1 MLSLTCPL
9 FSTPP
14 LLFIQPPPPFTF
26 TSSPLAASDLSGNLF
41 QGRLDEVATHLRL
54 LTALQ
59 SINLSFNWFSHTVP
73 GYLFALPN
81 LSSLALGFNY
91 LTGSLPGSIAAPL
104 KALDVQFNFLAGSF
118 PALGLAFCSARINC
132 FTTTANCKHPTRPA
146 EIPRAAASCAICN
159 TTNAQGKLCSN
170 IIGGGICS
178 VVPHPAL
185 LLPPGTPNSASS
197 PVLPL
202 VCTGATSVPMDAGQA
217 AALMNVKVALGVS
230 FPDWRVDALCTLV
243 GSPSP
248 APGTWNGVACDDS
261 GKVLRVSL
269 KGQGLTGSIHSEIS
283 KLTTLTADVVAAA
296 AVVVVG
302 VVAAVALVGVA
313 AVVGVVVAAVAAVIY
328 LQYNYLYG
336 VFPPTLLTLKTLSTL
351 SVAFNYLTGSLPTAL
366 PTTIASLDVQSNFLA
381 GSVPANTIPY
391 CASTGNCLVDASK
404 CASLGLPQRSAAE
417 CAVCGS
423 TNGQG
428 ALCAAA
434 TTCRDAAAGAGVTT
448 PPTALSAS
456 LPLFCEAV
464 PMDLVTTFPAQTMLA
479 IKSALGATLTDWT
492 ATLPSPGT
500 CTLEGQTPGPG
511 AWTGV
516 YCSSKGVVVGI
527 DLSSNLFQRRLDVFL
542 SLARLCPQGASE
554 SALPRCHHLLLQLSH
569 CFLDLPLPSHQS
581 GRLLRFLIHLLPAT
595 LRPHPPPPHNP
606 PPQPFSLPPPTHS
619 KLSRNYLTGT
629 VPAFKT
635 SLKAL
640 NVASNLLSGS
650 FPIATLTACDARSNC
665 LSTATN
671 CANAAGTAQ
680 RLSSECSVCGS
691 TDASGVLCGGG
702 LCAPDASAPA
712 ASSTPNTDGQPLL
725 PLSCLGVP
733 MDAAMGLALLSVKAS
748 LGVTFTDW
756 NVDAPCALPGQAVVP
771 GSWSSVVCDATGKV
785 LTLELNNNLFS
796 GRLDSFLTP
805 LLPVKTLKV
814 LHVHNNYLSGAVPL
828 SLTALSAL
836 SELKI
841 QANYLTGSM
850 PAALPASLK
859 YLDASGN
866 YLVGT
871 STALIAAKTVN
882 TGTAEM
888 YCAGAPMDAAMAT
901 ALLNVKASLGVSF
914 TNWAVSS
921 PCAVEGVAAPPGAW
935 SNVLCDSTFKPVS
948 LKLSSLKLTGRMHS
962 DISKLTTLTSIDLH
976 SNLLQGR
983 LDAFTTDFKALK
995 AIKQA
1000 YFNFNWFS
1008 GSIPSALVGIA
1019 SLTSFGASY
1028 NYLYGPVP
1036 KLGAA
1041 LKTLDLRNNWLSG
1054 TFPGTGFLSCS
1065 ASSNCLANTGAC
1077 NTTGTTQRPLA
1088 SCAVCDSPKGTDPIC
1103 AGGTCAPNTA
1113 GPLASSTTPTTSSP
1127 ILPRFCV
1134 GVPLN
1139 VAQAAILLSVK
1150 SALGVT
1156 FTQWSASILAVSPKA
1171 TSFTREIS
1179 NGPKALERR
1188 RLAGNGSGRERLL
1201 KVTPQ
1206 PPSGD
1211 AGMCTIQGQTPV
1223 PESWPGVFCSSSGM
1237 VVGLDLR
1244 SFLLRGT
1251 VHADIS
1257 KLTTLTALYLSSN
1270 LFFQRLDSFVSPILP
1285 TASLKDLRFSYNYLT
1300 GSLSKPGATVKVIDT
1315 QANFLSGTFPTASL
1329 ACNTR
1334 LNCFSNASGCFNL
1347 DGTDQ
1352 RTAAECSMCGSPQKT
1367 QGLCGGGTCLPVL
1380 PPSLAKVPNSAAA
1393 PTLMMT
1399 CAAVPL
1405 DATSVAALLKVGAAL
1420 GVRDIDWR
1428 NGSKCNIEGQSANP
1442 KSWPGVW
1449 CSANGTVLSITL
1461 ANKALRGIIH
1471 ADISKLT
1478 ALSYLDLSY
1487 NLFSGQL
1494 SKFVSNMLPVTTL
1507 ATLRVG
1513 ANYLTG
1519 TLPTISKQLQVLAIA
1534 SNLLAGAF
1542 PTQPFQLCDIRSNC
1556 LSSPGSCTNDAGVAQ
1571 RTSGCAFCG
1580 SATGAPPFCAGTTC
1594 TPDVAAFLAAG
1605 TVNSPTAA
1613 LPAMFCDAVP
1623 VDDNSVLALLAL
1635 RAGLGVS
1642 ASSWAVDSP
1651 CTLAGNAPAV
1661 DSWTGVVCDL
1671 SGQVLSLNVASNLLD
1686 ARMSEWA
1693 LPLTGL
1699 KALKQLSLNYN
1710 WFSGP
1715 LPSFLLTMSSLSALN
1730 VQFNYLAGPI
1740 TGTPS
1745 ASLKSLNVAS
1755 NLLTGAFPASSTTA
1769 CDARSN
1775 CLADSS
1781 KCLASGSS
1789 SQRLASDCNVCG
1801 LGSSSAVVCNGG
1813 VCTPDTTEPVA
1824 ALTPNSASA
1833 ALLPMQCSGVRI
1845 DATAVS
1851 VLGSLKAALGVP
1863 LPDWGVN
1870 SLCTVVIVVSGVSS
1884 SSPRPRDLGG
1894 VLCSPAGAVVEIN
1907 LITRQLAGSMHAD
1920 ISKLTALTALA
1931 FYSNFLAGRLD
1942 AFTAPFTALSSLENL
1957 QLHDNYLFGP
1967 IPSALIGLKSLS
1979 KLSLGSNYLT
1989 GSVPVPGTAMKH
2001 LDLENNYL
2009 VGTFPAGSWLSCS
2022 ARTNCF
2028 SSAAA
2033 CTADGGKGTV
2043 QRATC
2048 SICGSADGTGVLCGG
2063 GGASTCQPTAAS
2075 LASLSTLNSPSS
2087 PALPLACSLLPA
2099 VPVNSTA
2106 MATLLS
2112 IKTALGVTHT
2122 GWAANAVCTLAG
2134 TAGTVAS
2141 GSLTG
2146 VECDSAGNPIKIT
2159 LNNQQLFGVLPA
2171 DVTKLTALTYL
2182 NLQSNLFRAR
2192 IEDFAL
2198 RLPAL
2203 TNLAVLLLDYNW
2215 FKGSLPP
2222 PLLAMTKLT
2231 RLSMAYNYLTYR
2243 VPPVSASLKA
2253 IVLSNNFLSG
2263 TFPANSATSCVSA
2276 ANCFTSATACNTPTE
2291 GGDTAQRASGCDICG
2306 SASGQGMLCGGTGVC
2321 TPNAAA
2327 LFTAKTPNTAS
2338 AAFLPMACVDL
2349 VCAAAAPVA
2358 CPTDWRCQGLKC
2370 AAPTVSNCVG
2380 YLCTP

>member
-1 MLSLTCPL
+1 QA
-9 FSTPP
+9 
-14 LLFIQPPPPFTF
+14 LLAVKGALGVTF
-26 TSSPLAASDLSGNLF
+26 TTWGLDMPCTTASVGPAIEGTLTAVSCNPSGRVRTL
-41 QGRLDEVATHLRL
+41 QLGRLNLAGTLPRAVTD
-54 LTALQ
+54 LTAL
-59 SINLSFNWFSHTVP
+59 T
-73 GYLFALPN
+73 
-81 LSSLALGFNY
+81 SLVLGFNY

-132 FTTTANCKHPTRPA
+132 FASTANCKHPTRPA
-146 EIPRAAASCAICN
+146 EIPRTAAACAICN

-170 IIGGGICS
+170 IISGGICS
-178 VVPHPAL
+178 VTPPPSL
-185 LLPPGTPNSASS
+185 LLPPATPNSASS

-202 VCTGATSVPMDAGQA
+202 VCTAAASVAMDATQA

-230 FPDWRVDALCTLV
+230 
-243 GSPSP
+243 
-248 APGTWNGVACDDS
+248 
-261 GKVLRVSL
+261 SL

-283 KLTTLTADVVAAA
+283 KLTTLTVLDLQSNRLEGKMDAFTANIKAP
-296 AVVVVG
+296 
-302 VVAAVALVGVA
+302 LVLKEL
-313 AVVGVVVAAVAAVIY
+313 Y

-336 VFPPTLLTLKTLSTL
+336 TFPSALLALKTLSTL

-366 PTTIASLDVQSNFLA
+366 PTTLASLDVQSNFLA
-381 GSVPANTIPY
+381 GSVPANSIPY

-434 TTCRDAAAGAGVTT
+434 TSCRVAAAGAGVTT

-456 LPLFCEAV
+456 LPLFCEAI
-464 PMDLVTTFPAQTMLA
+464 PMDLASTQTMLA
-479 IKSALGATLTDWT
+479 IKAALGVTLTDW
-492 ATLPSPGT
+492 AGSQGT

-511 AWTGV
+511 AWSGV
-516 YCSSKGVVVGI
+516 YCSSTGAVVGI
-527 DLSSNLFQRRLDVFL
+527 VLQNKKLSGSLSTDITKLTALTMLDLSSNLFQRRLDVFL
-542 SLARLCPQGASE
+542 SAV
-554 SALPRCHHLLLQLSH
+554 SALKALKN
-569 CFLDLPLPSHQS
+569 
-581 GRLLRFLIHLLPAT
+581 I
-595 LRPHPPPPHNP
+595 
-606 PPQPFSLPPPTHS
+606 

-665 LSTATN
+665 LSSASK

-756 NVDAPCALPGQAVVP
+756 YVDAPCALAGQAVVP

-814 LHVHNNYLSGAVPL
+814 LHVHNNYLSGAVPP
-828 SLTALSAL
+828 SLTAFSAL

-841 QANYLTGSM
+841 QGNYLTGSM

-888 YCAGAPMDAAMAT
+888 YCAGAPMDATMAA
-901 ALLNVKASLGVSF
+901 ALLSVKASLGVSF
-914 TNWAVSS
+914 TSWAVSS

-935 SNVLCDSTFKPVS
+935 SNVLCNSAFKPVS
-948 LKLSSLKLTGRMHS
+948 LKLSGQKLAGKMHS
-962 DISKLTTLTSIDLH
+962 DISKLSTLTSVDFS

-983 LDAFTTDFKALK
+983 LDAFTTDFKALTSL
-995 AIKQA
+995 KQVTPDISSCDIIA
-1000 YFNFNWFS
+1000 FS
-1008 GSIPSALVGIA
+1008 SLFHPLTSLSTLSPLSRPWQQLQLQLTSLLHFLRSCCPIVFSPAA
-1019 SLTSFGASY
+1019 SLHLPHLTFNLTLTLPLVPPIRTPHPSPISGASY

-1036 KLGAA
+1036 KFGTA
-1041 LKTLDLRNNWLSG
+1041 LKTIDVQKNWLSG

-1065 ASSNCLANTGAC
+1065 ASSNCLASTGAC

-1088 SCAVCDSPKGTDPIC
+1088 SCSVCDSPKGTDPIC

-1113 GPLASSTTPTTSSP
+1113 GPLASSTTPTASSP

-1139 VAQAAILLSVK
+1139 AAQATILLSVK
-1150 SALGVT
+1150 TALGVT
-1156 FTQWSASILAVSPKA
+1156 FTQWSASTLAAPKA
-1171 TSFTREIS
+1171 KTLVREFR
-1179 NGPKALERR
+1179 NGLKAMGRR
-1188 RLAGNGSGRERLL
+1188 RLAESEGSRERVLL
-1201 KVTPQ
+1201 VA
-1206 PPSGD
+1206 PPSGQ
-1211 AGMCTIQGQTPV
+1211 AGLCTIQGQTPV
-1223 PESWPGVFCSSSGM
+1223 PGSWPGVFCSSAGI
-1237 VVGLDLR
+1237 VVALDLR
-1244 SFLLRGT
+1244 GFLLRGT

-1270 LFFQRLDSFVSPILP
+1270 LFYQRLDSFAAPILP
-1285 TASLKDLRFSYNYLT
+1285 TASLKEFRFSYNYLT
-1300 GSLSKPGATVKVIDT
+1300 GSLPKPGAALKVIDT
-1315 QANFLSGTFPTASL
+1315 QANFLSGTFPTATL

-1347 DGTDQ
+1347 DGTEQ
-1352 RTAAECSMCGSPQKT
+1352 RGAAECSMCGSPTKT
-1367 QGLCGGGTCLPVL
+1367 QGLCGGGTCLPIVS
-1380 PPSLAKVPNSAAA
+1380 PSLAKVPNSAAA
-1393 PTLMMT
+1393 PTLMMA

-1405 DATSVAALLKVGAAL
+1405 DATSGVLLPSFPPATCVSIDLACMHPLSIVFPSPPLPPLTCPPMAVAALLSLGAAL
-1420 GVRDIDWR
+1420 GVRDTDWR
-1428 NGSKCNIEGQSANP
+1428 NGSKCNIEGQSANS
-1442 KSWPGVW
+1442 KTWPGVW

-1461 ANKALRGIIH
+1461 PKKALKGIIH

-1487 NLFSGQL
+1487 NLFFGQL
-1494 SKFVSNMLPVTTL
+1494 SKFVPNLLPLTTM
-1507 ATLRVG
+1507 ATLRLG

-1519 TLPTISKQLQVLAIA
+1519 TLPAMASQLQVLAIA

-1580 SATGAPPFCAGTTC
+1580 SATGAPPFCAGTAC
-1594 TPDVAAFLAAG
+1594 TPDVAARLAAG
-1605 TVNSPTAA
+1605 TTNTPAAA
-1613 LPAMFCDAVP
+1613 LPAMFCQAVP
-1623 VDDNSVLALLAL
+1623 VDDNSALALLAL

-1642 ASSWAVDSP
+1642 ALSWAVDSP

-1671 SGQVLSLNVASNLLD
+1671 SGQVLSLDLSKMNLRGSLHADISKLTALTSLNVASNLLD

-1715 LPSFLLTMSSLSALN
+1715 LPSFLLSMSTLSALN

-1745 ASLKSLNVAS
+1745 ASLKTLNVAS
-1755 NLLTGAFPASSTTA
+1755 NLLRGTFPASSTTA

-1781 KCLASGSS
+1781 KCLASGSY
-1789 SQRLASDCNVCG
+1789 SQRLSSDCTLCG
-1801 LGSSSAVVCNGG
+1801 AGSSSAVICNGG
-1813 VCTPDTTEPVA
+1813 VCTPDTTGPVA
-1824 ALTPNSASA
+1824 ALTPNSASD

-1863 LPDWGVN
+1863 FSDWGGN

-1884 SSPRPRDLGG
+1884 SSPGPRDLGD

-1907 LITRQLAGSMHAD
+1907 LNTRQLAGSMHAD
-1920 ISKLTALTALA
+1920 ISKLTALTALV
-1931 FYSNFLAGRLD
+1931 FHSNLLAGRLD
-1942 AFTAPFTALSSLENL
+1942 AFTAPFTSLTKLENL
-1957 QLHDNYLFGP
+1957 QLHYNYLFGP
-1967 IPSALIGLKSLS
+1967 IPSALIGLKTLS

-1989 GSVPVPGTAMKH
+1989 GSVPVPSTTIKH

-2009 VGTFPAGSWLSCS
+2009 VGTFPSASWLSCS

-2063 GGASTCQPTAAS
+2063 GGSSTCQPTAAS
-2075 LASLSTLNSPSS
+2075 LASLSTLNGPSV
-2087 PALPLACSLLPA
+2087 PALPLSCSLLPA
-2099 VPVNSTA
+2099 VPVNSIA
-2106 MATLLS
+2106 VAALLS

-2146 VECDSAGNPIKIT
+2146 VECDSAGNPVK
-2159 LNNQQLFGVLPA
+2159 
-2171 DVTKLTALTYL
+2171 
-2182 NLQSNLFRAR
+2182 
-2192 IEDFAL
+2192 
-2198 RLPAL
+2198 
-2203 TNLAVLLLDYNW
+2203 
-2215 FKGSLPP
+2215 
-2222 PLLAMTKLT
+2222 M
-2231 RLSMAYNYLTYR
+2231 
-2243 VPPVSASLKA
+2243 
-2253 IVLSNNFLSG
+2253 
-2263 TFPANSATSCVSA
+2263 
-2276 ANCFTSATACNTPTE
+2276 
-2291 GGDTAQRASGCDICG
+2291 
-2306 SASGQGMLCGGTGVC
+2306 
-2321 TPNAAA
+2321 
-2327 LFTAKTPNTAS
+2327 
-2338 AAFLPMACVDL
+2338 
-2349 VCAAAAPVA
+2349 
-2358 CPTDWRCQGLKC
+2358 
-2370 AAPTVSNCVG
+2370 
-2380 YLCTP
+2380 

>member
-1 MLSLTCPL
+1 MLARSAPVCLASPCFTHPASPCLNIPL
-9 FSTPP
+9 SFNRIIPFQFITPP
-14 LLFIQPPPPFTF
+14 LPVSTHQPSLPLPTRLF
-26 TSSPLAASDLSGNLF
+26 LAASDLSGNLF
-41 QGRLDEVATHLRL
+41 EGRLDEVATHLRL
-54 LTALQ
+54 LTSLQ
-59 SINLSFNWFSHTVP
+59 SMCVALTICSLTACAPGTCALTTCALSTSICAIKSVVRLSLGLVLQHAAFSRFLLLMPIPLPPSLCIALTTCAPTACAASTCDLSKTSPAAVLPDTVVVCP
-73 GYLFALPN
+73 LHLCFGMLPFMEAEFHRQPCT
-81 LSSLALGFNY
+81 ALGFNY

-132 FTTTANCKHPTRPA
+132 FASTANCKHPTRPA
-146 EIPRAAASCAICN
+146 EIPRAAAACAICN

-178 VVPHPAL
+178 VTPPPSL
-185 LLPPGTPNSASS
+185 LLPPATPNSASS

-202 VCTGATSVPMDAGQA
+202 VCTAAASVPMDATQA
-217 AALMNVKVALGVS
+217 VALMNVKVALGVS

-283 KLTTLTADVVAAA
+283 KLTTLTLLDLQSNQLEGKMDAFTANIKAP
-296 AVVVVG
+296 
-302 VVAAVALVGVA
+302 LVLKEL
-313 AVVGVVVAAVAAVIY
+313 Y
-328 LQYNYLYG
+328 LHYNYLYG
-336 VFPPTLLTLKTLSTL
+336 IFPLALLAIKTLSTL

-366 PTTIASLDVQSNFLA
+366 PATLASLDVQSNFLA

-423 TNGQG
+423 INGQG

-434 TTCRDAAAGAGVTT
+434 TSCRVAAAGAGVAS

-464 PMDLVTTFPAQTMLA
+464 PMDLVTTQTMLA
-479 IKSALGATLTDWT
+479 IKAALGVTLTDWT
-492 ATLPSPGT
+492 ATLPLLKPSSPTSPKSLPRSSSVLLAGSLGT

-516 YCSSKGVVVGI
+516 YCSTKGVVVGI

-542 SLARLCPQGASE
+542 SLVSTIKALQNLHLQNNWFSGSIPSSLVAL
-554 SALPRCHHLLLQLSH
+554 SALS
-569 CFLDLPLPSHQS
+569 
-581 GRLLRFLIHLLPAT
+581 T
-595 LRPHPPPPHNP
+595 L
-606 PPQPFSLPPPTHS
+606 
-619 KLSRNYLTGT
+619 KLNRNYLTGT
-629 VPAFKT
+629 VPAFKA

-665 LSTATN
+665 LSSATN
-671 CANAAGTAQ
+671 CANTAGTSLLAA
-680 RLSSECSVCGS
+680 SECSVCGS

-733 MDAAMGLALLSVKAS
+733 MDAAMWLALLSVKAS

-756 NVDAPCALPGQAVVP
+756 NADAPCALAGQAVVP

-814 LHVHNNYLSGAVPL
+814 LHVHNNYLSGAVPP
-828 SLTALSAL
+828 SLTAFSAL

-841 QANYLTGSM
+841 QGNYLTGSM

-859 YLDASGN
+859 YLDSSGN

-871 STALIAAKTVN
+871 CGTTECKGIAGSVFHQLGGELAVCRGGSGSTARRVIDLPIISFLPARI
-882 TGTAEM
+882 
-888 YCAGAPMDAAMAT
+888 
-901 ALLNVKASLGVSF
+901 ALL
-914 TNWAVSS
+914 
-921 PCAVEGVAAPPGAW
+921 
-935 SNVLCDSTFKPVS
+935 
-948 LKLSSLKLTGRMHS
+948 H
-962 DISKLTTLTSIDLH
+962 TLTSSTYRPPPPSQPYRLAH
-976 SNLLQGR
+976 GSN
-983 LDAFTTDFKALK
+983 
-995 AIKQA
+995 
-1000 YFNFNWFS
+1000 FNFNWFS
-1008 GSIPSALVGIA
+1008 ASIPSALVGIA

-1036 KLGAA
+1036 KLGTA
-1041 LKTLDLRNNWLSG
+1041 LKTIDLQKNWLSG

-1065 ASSNCLANTGAC
+1065 ASSNCLANSGAC

-1088 SCAVCDSPKGTDPIC
+1088 SCAVCDSPTGADPIC

-1113 GPLASSTTPTTSSP
+1113 GPLAISTTPTASSP

-1139 VAQAAILLSVK
+1139 AAQAAILLSVK
-1150 SALGVT
+1150 TALGVT
-1156 FTQWSASILAVSPKA
+1156 FTQWSASTISGAPKA
-1171 TSFTREIS
+1171 KTLTNEIR
-1179 NGPKALERR
+1179 NGPKALKLR
-1188 RLAGNGSGRERLL
+1188 RLAEVEAVRERLL
-1201 KVTPQ
+1201 LVAS
-1206 PPSGD
+1206 PSGQ
-1211 AGMCTIQGQTPV
+1211 AGLCTIQGQTPV
-1223 PESWPGVFCSSSGM
+1223 PGSWPGVFCSSSGM

-1244 SFLLRGT
+1244 NLLLRGT

-1270 LFFQRLDSFVSPILP
+1270 LFFQRLDSFVAPILP
-1285 TASLKDLRFSYNYLT
+1285 TASIKD
-1300 GSLSKPGATVKVIDT
+1300 I
-1315 QANFLSGTFPTASL
+1315 
-1329 ACNTR
+1329 
-1334 LNCFSNASGCFNL
+1334 
-1347 DGTDQ
+1347 
-1352 RTAAECSMCGSPQKT
+1352 
-1367 QGLCGGGTCLPVL
+1367 
-1380 PPSLAKVPNSAAA
+1380 AAA
-1393 PTLMMT
+1393 TTLTMT

-1405 DATSVAALLKVGAAL
+1405 DAASGKPPPSLPSYHTWMPFSPLLPRRALPPAVAALLKVGAAL
-1420 GVRDIDWR
+1420 GVRDTDWR

-1442 KSWPGVW
+1442 KSFPGVW
-1449 CSANGTVLSITL
+1449 CSANGTVLNI
-1461 ANKALRGIIH
+1461 
-1471 ADISKLT
+1471 
-1478 ALSYLDLSY
+1478 DLSY

-1494 SKFVSNMLPVTTL
+1494 SKFISTMLPLTTM
-1507 ATLRVG
+1507 ATLRLG

-1519 TLPTISKQLQVLAIA
+1519 TLPAMATQLQVLAIA

-1594 TPDVAAFLAAG
+1594 TPDVAARLAAG
-1605 TVNSPTAA
+1605 TVNNLNATLPT
-1613 LPAMFCDAVP
+1613 MFCEAVA
-1623 VDDNSVLALLAL
+1623 VDDNSALALLAL

-1642 ASSWAVDSP
+1642 ALSWAVDSP

-1715 LPSFLLTMSSLSALN
+1715 LPSFLLAMSSLSALN

-1755 NLLTGAFPASSTTA
+1755 NLLTGTFPASSTTA
-1769 CDARSN
+1769 YDARSN

-1789 SQRLASDCNVCG
+1789 SQRLASDCDLCG
-1801 LGSSSAVVCNGG
+1801 AGSSSAVICNGG
-1813 VCTPDTTEPVA
+1813 VCMPDTTEPMA
-1824 ALTPNSASA
+1824 ALTPNDASA
-1833 ALLPMQCSGVRI
+1833 TLLPMQCSGARI

-1851 VLGSLKAALGVP
+1851 VLGTLKAALGVP
-1863 LPDWGVN
+1863 YPDWGGN
-1870 SLCTVVIVVSGVSS
+1870 SLCTVVIIVSGVSS
-1884 SSPRPRDLGG
+1884 SSPGPRDLGD
-1894 VLCSPAGAVVEIN
+1894 VLCSPAGAVVSIDLN
-1907 LITRQLAGSMHAD
+1907 SRQLAGSMHAN
-1920 ISKLTALTALA
+1920 ISKLTVLTAL
-1931 FYSNFLAGRLD
+1931 
-1942 AFTAPFTALSSLENL
+1942 
-1957 QLHDNYLFGP
+1957 QLHYNYLFGF
-1967 IPSALIGLKSLS
+1967 IPSSLIGLKSLS
-1979 KLSLGSNYLT
+1979 NLSVGSNYLT

-2009 VGTFPAGSWLSCS
+2009 VGTFPAGSLLSCS

-2033 CTADGGKGTV
+2033 CMADGGKGTV

-2063 GGASTCQPTAAS
+2063 GGASTCQPTAES
-2075 LASLSTLNSPSS
+2075 LASLSLINSPNT
-2087 PALPLACSLLPA
+2087 PALPMECSLLPA

-2106 MATLLS
+2106 MAALLS
-2112 IKTALGVTHT
+2112 IKTALGVMHT
-2122 GWAANAVCTLAG
+2122 GWAANAVCALAG

-2146 VECDSAGNPIKIT
+2146 VECDSAGNPVKIT

-2171 DVTKLTALTYL
+2171 DVTKLTALTH
-2182 NLQSNLFRAR
+2182 
-2192 IEDFAL
+2192 
-2198 RLPAL
+2198 
-2203 TNLAVLLLDYNW
+2203 LLLDFNW

-2222 PLLAMTKLT
+2222 PLLAMIKLT
-2231 RLSMAYNYLTYR
+2231 QLSMAYNYLTYR

-2276 ANCFTSATACNTPTE
+2276 ANCFTSATSCNTPTE
-2291 GGDTAQRASGCDICG
+2291 GGVTEQRASGCDICG

-2327 LFTAKTPNTAS
+2327 LFTAKTVNTA
-2338 AAFLPMACVDL
+2338 AAAVLPMSCVDL
-2349 VCAAAAPVA
+2349 VCAAAAPIA
-2358 CPTDWRCQGLKC
+2358 CPTEWRCQGLKC
-2370 AAPTVSNCVG
+2370 AAPAVSNCNG